1 MSLDL
6 TAGILTCKGVMK
18 MSRRHTCAKVAVLAA
33 WFLASGAL
41 SARAQ
46 TAVITARSAGQL
58 ADGLAYLLR
67 SVSPPNAG
75 DVQGATELLHRFKA
89 GEFLPGLDQTRLFGL
104 AATLP
109 RKPEDGPLWVVAAVP
124 VTDYTRLIEGFKSL
138 NLKVDADAG
147 LPGFSHKIT
156 TANGQYSVYALESKR
171 YALFS
176 LIPAGVATIR
186 DLDPES
192 WRSKAEDQADLL
204 VKLRLSE
211 LPEATKKLFLK
222 QFSASLAQ
230 TNNRR
235 PDEPETEYK
244 SRMVTTRLIEKAVE
258 SLIQEGDTIELAL
271 NLDRARDSASLSL
284 SVSALPNTAM
294 AANLQSFESR
304 RSRFSWIGAGAALAG
319 WMSVPV
325 PAGFRDMLG
334 ELLEQQRKE
343 QMAKAKNDDEK
354 ALNEQISDFLKGNL
368 TSGEIDLGVAIQGPR
383 KNSTGEVHFAITGG
397 MALHDGPRLE
407 RLLRAAA
414 VRFPPQKGTKLTF
427 DAFKGPDGTAIH
439 QIDTP
444 ASSLPP
450 DMLKKLGA
458 SPFFVA
464 FPGSAVV
471 FSCGEGSKTA
481 LEAAL
486 ASLGQVK
493 TGPGDPVAIQS
504 HFSALGQ
511 FADANPEALRPIA
524 AEVFQGPK
532 TGRDAVTLGAR
543 SDGQTLR
550 LELSMDIA
558 ALQFAA
564 TADKTSK
571 SRAQGRQ

>member
-1 MSLDL
+1 
-6 TAGILTCKGVMK
+6 
-18 MSRRHTCAKVAVLAA
+18 MSRRQTCTKAAVLAA
-33 WFLASGAL
+33 CVLASGVL

-58 ADGLAYLLR
+58 ADGLAYLLQ

-75 DVQGATELLHRFKA
+75 DAKGATELLRRFKA
-89 GEFLPGLDQTRLFGL
+89 GEVLPGLDQTRLFGL

-109 RKPEDGPLWVVAAVP
+109 RKPEDGTTWVVAAVP

-138 NLKVDADAG
+138 NLKVDANAG

-156 TANGQYSVYALESKR
+156 AANGQYCVYALESKR

-176 LIPAGVATIR
+176 LIPAEVATIR
-186 DLDPES
+186 DLEPES
-192 WRSKAEDQADLL
+192 WRSKAQDQADLL

-211 LPEATKKLFLK
+211 LPEDTKKRFLK

-230 TNNRR
+230 KTDRR
-235 PDEPETEYK
+235 PNEPDAEYK
-244 SRMVTTRLIEKAVE
+244 SRMVTTRLMEKAVE
-258 SLIQEGDTIELAL
+258 SLIDEGDTIELAL
-271 NLDRARDSASLSL
+271 NLDRVRDSASLSL

-304 RSRFSWIGAGAALAG
+304 RSLFSWIGAGAALAG

-325 PAGFRDMLG
+325 PAGFRDLLG
-334 ELLEQQRKE
+334 ELAEQYHKE
-343 QMAKAKNDDEK
+343 QVAKAKNDDEK
-354 ALNEQISDFLKGNL
+354 ALNEQLSDFLKSNL
-368 TSGEIDLGVAIQGPR
+368 TSSEIDLGVAIQGPR
-383 KNSTGEVHFAITGG
+383 KNSSGEAHFAITGG

-407 RLLRAAA
+407 RLLRDAA
-414 VRFPPQKGTKLTF
+414 VKSPPEKGTKLTF

-439 QIDTP
+439 RMDIP

-450 DMLKKLGA
+450 DMIKKLGA

-471 FSCGEGSKTA
+471 FSCGEGSKPA

-486 ASLGQVK
+486 TSLGQAK
-493 TGPGDPVAIQS
+493 TGPGDPVAIQT
-504 HFSALGQ
+504 HFSGLGQ

-532 TGRDAVTLGAR
+532 TGRDAVALGAR

-564 TADKTSK
+564 IAGKTSK
-571 SRAQGRQ
+571 SRAHRGQ